1 MLVEKIEK
9 IIAPKLAILGVEII
23 RIRLKAG
30 KVLELMIER
39 IDEKNITIDEC
50 VNISRHL
57 SQLLDIDDP
66 IKKKYTLEVSSPGID
81 RPLIREK
88 DFLRFSG
95 FQAKIETLRMYDGR
109 KIFKGVL
116 RGVNNHL
123 ISLDDLSGRRW
134 QILFADIKKASLIS
148 DQTGKLLKGLA
159 LNG

>member
-57 SQLLDIDDP
+57 SQLLDIEDP

-95 FQAKIETLRMYDGR
+95 FQAKIETLSMYDGR
-109 KIFKGVL
+109 RNFKGVL

-123 ISLDDLSGRRW
+123 ISGRRW
-134 QILFADIKKASLIS
+134 KILFADIKKASLIS

>member
-57 SQLLDIDDP
+57 SQLLFRHF
-66 IKKKYTLEVSSPGID
+66 VSSLVLPVCLAFPQKPGPAFND
-81 RPLIREK
+81 RLHA
-88 DFLRFSG
+88 
-95 FQAKIETLRMYDGR
+95 Q
-109 KIFKGVL
+109 
-116 RGVNNHL
+116 
-123 ISLDDLSGRRW
+123 LSR
-134 QILFADIKKASLIS
+134 
-148 DQTGKLLKGLA
+148 
-159 LNG
+159 

>member
-81 RPLIREK
+81 RP
-88 DFLRFSG
+88 
-95 FQAKIETLRMYDGR
+95 
-109 KIFKGVL
+109 
-116 RGVNNHL
+116 
-123 ISLDDLSGRRW
+123 
-134 QILFADIKKASLIS
+134 
-148 DQTGKLLKGLA
+148 
-159 LNG
+159 